1 MNNKLVQISLAICD
15 YLLRGLFMLLGISLL
30 LMYRKNVFLF
40 FTGICMVIFNL
51 LTMLFDQNYNKTKK

>member
-40 FTGICMVIFNL
+40 FYGYLYGDF
-51 LTMLFDQNYNKTKK
+51 